1 MQNETTDRRRVVNA
15 WVMYDWANSAFATTS
30 MAAVLPVFFSTVAA
44 KGALTPVQASS
55 AWGLTQTIG
64 MLLVAL
70 TAPVLGAIADYSG
83 SKKRFLAAFAI
94 PGILAAS
101 LMVFIST
108 GDWLL
113 AAALYVVGEIGFSGS
128 LIFYDA
134 LLPHVA
140 RPEEIDQVSSRGYA
154 MGYLGGGLL
163 LAINVLMIQMPDALG
178 ITALG
183 ARFGVGGTRA
193 ANGDT

>member
-1 MQNETTDRRRVVNA
+1 
-15 WVMYDWANSAFATTS
+15 

-70 TAPVLGAIADYSG
+70 AAPVLGAIADYSG

-94 PGILAAS
+94 PGILAAA
-101 LMVFIST
+101 LMVFIGT

-113 AAALYVVGEIGFSGS
+113 AALLYIVGEIGFSGS
-128 LIFYDA
+128 IIFYDS

-140 RPEEIDQVSSRGYA
+140 RTGRDRPGVDARLCDGLSGRRPAAGDQHPDD
-154 MGYLGGGLL
+154 
-163 LAINVLMIQMPDALG
+163 PDARR
-178 ITALG
+178 TWHHAPWAHASASA
-183 ARFGVGGTRA
+183 ARRWRPA
-193 ANGDT
+193 